1 VNCELTSLTIMQRCS
16 GAGTPETMRQDKL
29 RKRFSEYAEIPEGPT
44 LLLPLDIPVLK
55 SFKLRWAKAP

>member
-1 VNCELTSLTIMQRCS
+1 MQRCS